1 MIFCVCLKQ
10 LPQSEP
16 PVQEENNGSLPR
28 SLGTPHSGNFEASG
42 PSNSAHRCKAPA
54 TAFLIQEVRWDWDG
68 AADHTKGWPVTVCH
82 GERVTNSRG
91 PQKASLLEDP
101 PNLLSSL
108 QALVRGQL
116 DSLAADANFVMA
128 TGQALADACQM
139 ELEEVE
145 GAATELLNRESP
157 EGRAMPWEA

>member
-1 MIFCVCLKQ
+1 M
-10 LPQSEP
+10 
-16 PVQEENNGSLPR
+16 G
-28 SLGTPHSGNFEASG
+28 
-42 PSNSAHRCKAPA
+42 
-54 TAFLIQEVRWDWDG
+54 
-68 AADHTKGWPVTVCH
+68 
-82 GERVTNSRG
+82 RG

-108 QALVRGQL
+108 QALVRGRL

-145 GAATELLNRESP
+145 VAATELLNRESP